1 MIPGGDTGPT
11 HLPCDRSEHNDQPTR
26 YQRTSLSVVLDGT
39 GILVSALA
47 LRQFVS
53 IIGPVLL
60 ALILVIGVHP
70 LTGVLRRRGGL
81 MWLAATVALITL
93 VLVIFG
99 LSK

>member
-1 MIPGGDTGPT
+1 M
-11 HLPCDRSEHNDQPTR
+11 PCDRSEYNDQPTR

-39 GILVSALA
+39 GILVSVLA

-60 ALILVIGVHP
+60 ARILVIGVHP
-70 LTGVLRRRGGL
+70 LTAVLRRRGEPI
-81 MWLAATVALITL
+81 WLAATVALITL

-99 LSK
+99 LVK